1 MEEPKPVD
9 RILNEARKE
18 AVEKAFLPPTLKKT
32 VKVAIENGRVVVAE
46 KKK

>member
-1 MEEPKPVD
+1 MKDPKPVD

-18 AVEKAFLPPTLKKT
+18 AVEKAFLPPSLRKT
-32 VKVAIENGRVVVAE
+32 VKVAIENGRVVVAR